1 MAEQYTVYVDDNFHY
16 MDEDARYKYGAYESL
31 EEAVRVCKAIVDA
44 CLTRGY
50 EPGVSARKLYEG
62 YVASG
67 DDPFIVGPGASFS
80 AWTYARQRCEALCGG
95 SVEDR

>member
-1 MAEQYTVYVDDNFHY
+1 MPEPYTVYVDDNFHY

-31 EEAVRVCKAIVDA
+31 EEAVQVCKAIVDA

-67 DDPFIVGPGASFS
+67 DDPFIVGPGAKFS

-95 SVEDR
+95 SVEES

>member
-1 MAEQYTVYVDDNFHY
+1 MAEQYTVYIDDNFQY
-16 MDEDARYKYGAYESL
+16 MDENARIKYGVYESL
-31 EEAVRVCKAIVDA
+31 EEASRVCRAIVDA
-44 CLTRGY
+44 CLTRSH
-50 EPGVSARKLYEG
+50 EPGMSARQLYEG
-62 YVASG
+62 YVAAG

>member
-1 MAEQYTVYVDDNFHY
+1 MAEQYTVYVDDNFQY
-16 MDEDARYKYGAYESL
+16 MDEDARIKYGAYESL
-31 EEAVRVCKAIVDA
+31 EEALQVCKSIVDA
-44 CLTRGY
+44 CLMRGY
-50 EPGVSARKLYEG
+50 TPSISARKLYEG

>member
-1 MAEQYTVYVDDNFHY
+1 MAELYTVYVDDNFQY
-16 MDEDARYKYGAYESL
+16 MDEEARIKHGDYATL
-31 EEAVRVCKAIVDA
+31 EEAVQACKTIVDA
-44 CLTRGY
+44 CLTRTH
-50 EPGVSARKLYEG
+50 EPGMSARKLYEG
-62 YVASG
+62 YVAAG

>member
-1 MAEQYTVYVDDNFHY
+1 MSEHYTVYVDDNFDY
-16 MDEDARYKYGAYESL
+16 MDEDKRTTYGNYESL
-31 EEAVRVCKAIVDA
+31 EEAVQVCKTIVDA
-44 CLTRGY
+44 CLTRAH
-50 EPGVSARKLYEG
+50 EPGMSARKLYEE
-62 YVASG
+62 YVAAG

>member
-1 MAEQYTVYVDDNFHY
+1 MAEQYTIYVDDNFQY
-16 MDEDARYKYGAYESL
+16 MDEDARTKHGAYKSL
-31 EEAVRVCKAIVDA
+31 EEALQVCKAIVDA
-44 CLTRGY
+44 CLTRAH
-50 EPGVSARKLYEG
+50 EPGMSARRLYEE
-62 YVASG
+62 YVAAG

>member
-1 MAEQYTVYVDDNFHY
+1 MAEQYTVYVDDNFQY
-16 MDEDARYKYGAYESL
+16 MDEDARTKHGAYESL
-31 EEAVRVCKAIVDA
+31 EEAQQVCKAIVDA
-44 CLTRGY
+44 CLKRTH
-50 EPGVSARKLYEG
+50 EPGMSTRQHYEE
-62 YVASG
+62 YVAAG

>member
-1 MAEQYTVYVDDNFHY
+1 MAEQYTVYIDDNFQY
-16 MDEDARYKYGAYESL
+16 MDEDARIKYGTYESL
-31 EEAVRVCKAIVDA
+31 EEASQVCRAIVDA
-44 CLTRGY
+44 CLTRSHERGM
-50 EPGVSARKLYEG
+50 SARQLYEG
-62 YVASG
+62 YVAAG